1 MSLAVLLLIVGFV
14 CFVLAVLLTA
24 FAVAT
29 PRLNL
34 IALGLACWILTSLIG
49 AWPK

>member
-1 MSLAVLLLIVGFV
+1 VITFLLVAGLV
-14 CFVLAVLLTA
+14 CFVVEFVLTA
-24 FAVAT
+24 FAVAK